1 MRPKPR
7 LLALALTLAMPAA
20 FAQTEPAAQPLGAE
34 ECKAQEAVLERD
46 MALARSRGQMLR
58 RRELA
63 DTLSALQL
71 RCQALAPMS
80 REARIEKL
88 EREIRTLRTEL
99 ERAEAQLRSV
109 KSESP

>member
-1 MRPKPR
+1 MRPKPC
-7 LLALALTLAMPAA
+7 LLALALTLAMPA
-20 FAQTEPAAQPLGAE
+20 FAQTAPTAQPLDAAA
-34 ECKAQEAVLERD
+34 CNAQEAVLERD

-71 RCQALAPMS
+71 RCQALAPVS

-88 EREIRTLRTEL
+88 EHEIRTLRTEL

>member
-1 MRPKPR
+1 M
-7 LLALALTLAMPAA
+7 LAA
-20 FAQTEPAAQPLGAE
+20 FAQTEASAQPLNAE

-63 DTLSALQL
+63 DTLSALHL
-71 RCQALAPMS
+71 RCQALAPVS

-88 EREIRTLRTEL
+88 EHEIRTLRTEL

>member
-1 MRPKPR
+1 MRPKPC
-7 LLALALTLAMPAA
+7 LLALALNLAMPAA
-20 FAQTEPAAQPLGAE
+20 FAQTEPPAQPLIAE
-34 ECKAQEAVLERD
+34 DCRAREMVLERD
-46 MALARSRGQMLR
+46 MALARASGQMLR

-71 RCQALAPMS
+71 RCQGLAPMS

-99 ERAEAQLRSV
+99 ERAEAQLRSW

>member
-7 LLALALTLAMPAA
+7 LLALALTLAMPIAL
-20 FAQTEPAAQPLGAE
+20 AQAEPSAQPLNAE
-34 ECKAQEAVLERD
+34 NCMAQEAVLERD

-71 RCQALAPMS
+71 RCQALAPAS
-80 REARIEKL
+80 REVRIEKL
-88 EREIRTLRTEL
+88 EHEIRTLRTEL

>member
-1 MRPKPR
+1 
-7 LLALALTLAMPAA
+7 MPAA
-20 FAQTEPAAQPLGAE
+20 FAQTEASAQPSSAE

-63 DTLSALQL
+63 DTLSALHQ

>member
-7 LLALALTLAMPAA
+7 LLALVLTLAMPAA
-20 FAQTEPAAQPLGAE
+20 FAQTEASAQPLSVE
-34 ECKAQEAVLERD
+34 ECKVQEAVLERD
-46 MALARSRGQMLR
+46 MAQARSRGQMLR

-71 RCQALAPMS
+71 RCQALAPVS
-80 REARIEKL
+80 REVRIEKL
-88 EREIRTLRTEL
+88 EHEIRTLRTEL

-109 KSESP
+109 KSESR

>member
-1 MRPKPR
+1 
-7 LLALALTLAMPAA
+7 MPAA
-20 FAQTEPAAQPLGAE
+20 FAQTEPAVQPLSAE

-88 EREIRTLRTEL
+88 EREIRTLRAEL